1 MVGFLMEIKKKGG
14 IIPMVYHAK
23 TDIILAIIIFLLVWM
38 FGAIPLFL
46 FIRSLST
53 VIIMSMVFII
63 SVVFIWWYANSIK
76 FVFCENYLLVKG
88 GPFKSKIPYQSITRV
103 SPTTDK
109 YTGYLISSSD
119 KGLEIFY
126 KTAAH
131 GSIKILPKDKRK
143 FILELKKRCPNA
155 QIPHNQIFD

>member
-1 MVGFLMEIKKKGG
+1 
-14 IIPMVYHAK
+14 MVYHAK
-23 TDIILAIIIFLLVWM
+23 TDIILAITMFLLVWI
-38 FGAIPLFL
+38 FGAISLLL
-46 FIRSLST
+46 FITSLST
-53 VIIMSMVFII
+53 VIIMSTSFIV
-63 SVVFIWWYANSIK
+63 SLVYIWWYANSIQ
-76 FVFCENYLLVKG
+76 FIFCENFLLVKG

-126 KTAAH
+126 NTAPNY
-131 GSIKILPKDKRK
+131 SIKILPKDKMQ

-155 QIPHNQIFD
+155 QISQNQQFE

>member
-1 MVGFLMEIKKKGG
+1 
-14 IIPMVYHAK
+14 MVYHAK
-23 TDIILAIIIFLLVWM
+23 TDIILTIIMFLMVWI
-38 FGAIPLFL
+38 FGAISLLPFT
-46 FIRSLST
+46 SLST
-53 VIIMSMVFII
+53 VIIMSTAFIV
-63 SVVFIWWYANSIK
+63 SVVFVWWYANSIK
-76 FVFCENYLLVKG
+76 FVFYDNYLLVKG

-126 KTAAH
+126 STAAN
-131 GSIKILPKDKRK
+131 GSIKILPKDKMQ

-155 QIPHNQIFD
+155 QISQNQQFE

>member
-1 MVGFLMEIKKKGG
+1 
-14 IIPMVYHAK
+14 MVYHAK
-23 TDIILAIIIFLLVWM
+23 TDIILAITMFLLVWI
-38 FGAIPLFL
+38 FGAISLLL
-46 FIRSLST
+46 FITSLST
-53 VIIMSMVFII
+53 VIIMSTSFIV
-63 SVVFIWWYANSIK
+63 SLVYIWWYANSIQ
-76 FVFCENYLLVKG
+76 FIFCENFLLVKG

-126 KTAAH
+126 NTSPNY
-131 GSIKILPKDKRK
+131 SIKILPKDKMQ

-155 QIPHNQIFD
+155 QISQNQQFE

>member
-1 MVGFLMEIKKKGG
+1 
-14 IIPMVYHAK
+14 MVYHAK
-23 TDIILAIIIFLLVWM
+23 TDIVLTIIMFLIVWI
-38 FGAIPLFL
+38 FGAISLLPFT
-46 FIRSLST
+46 SLST
-53 VIIMSMVFII
+53 VIIMSTAFIV
-63 SVVFIWWYANSIK
+63 SVVFVWWYANSIK
-76 FVFCENYLLVKG
+76 FVFYDNYLLVKG

-126 KTAAH
+126 STAAN
-131 GSIKILPKDKRK
+131 GSIEILPKDKMQ

-155 QIPHNQIFD
+155 QISQNQQFE

>member
-1 MVGFLMEIKKKGG
+1 
-14 IIPMVYHAK
+14 MVYHAK
-23 TDIILAIIIFLLVWM
+23 TDINLAIMMFLLVWI
-38 FGAIPLFL
+38 FGAI
-46 FIRSLST
+46 SLLPIITSLLT
-53 VIIMSMVFII
+53 VIIMSTAFIV
-63 SVVFIWWYANSIK
+63 SLVFIWWYANSIK

-109 YTGYLISSSD
+109 YTGYQISSSD

-126 KTAAH
+126 ETAAH
-131 GSIKILPKDKRK
+131 GSIKILPKDKME

-155 QIPHNQIFD
+155 QIPQNQQFE

>member
-1 MVGFLMEIKKKGG
+1 
-14 IIPMVYHAK
+14 MVYHAK
-23 TDIILAIIIFLLVWM
+23 TDIILTIIMFLMVWI
-38 FGAIPLFL
+38 FGAISLLPFA
-46 FIRSLST
+46 SLST
-53 VIIMSMVFII
+53 VIIMSTAFIV
-63 SVVFIWWYANSIK
+63 SVVFVWWYANSIK
-76 FVFCENYLLVKG
+76 FVFYDNYLLVKG

-126 KTAAH
+126 STAAN
-131 GSIKILPKDKRK
+131 GSIKILPKDKMQ

-155 QIPHNQIFD
+155 QISRNQLFE

>member
-1 MVGFLMEIKKKGG
+1 
-14 IIPMVYHAK
+14 MVYHAK
-23 TDIILAIIIFLLVWM
+23 TDINLTIIIFFLVWI
-38 FGAIPLFL
+38 FGAIALLPFITSFL
-46 FIRSLST
+46 T
-53 VIIMSMVFII
+53 VIIMSTAII
-63 SVVFIWWYANSIK
+63 VSVAFIWWYANSIK

-109 YTGYLISSSD
+109 YSGYLISSSD

-126 KTAAH
+126 KKAAY
-131 GSIKILPKDKRK
+131 GSIKILPEDKRQ

-155 QIPHNQIFD
+155 QIPQNQQFE

>member
-1 MVGFLMEIKKKGG
+1 
-14 IIPMVYHAK
+14 MVYHAK
-23 TDIILAIIIFLLVWM
+23 TDIILAITIFLLVWI
-38 FGAIPLFL
+38 FGAISLLL
-46 FIRSLST
+46 FIISLST
-53 VIIMSMVFII
+53 VIIMSTFFIV
-63 SVVFIWWYANSIK
+63 SVVFVWWYANSIK
-76 FVFCENYLLVKG
+76 FVFCENYLLIKG

-131 GSIKILPKDKRK
+131 GSIKILPEDKMN
-143 FILELKKRCPNA
+143 FIIELKKRCPNA
-155 QIPHNQIFD
+155 HISQNQQFE

>member
-1 MVGFLMEIKKKGG
+1 
-14 IIPMVYHAK
+14 MVYHAK
-23 TDIILAIIIFLLVWM
+23 TDIILGITMFLLVWI
-38 FGAIPLFL
+38 FGAISLL
-46 FIRSLST
+46 VFITSLST
-53 VIIMSMVFII
+53 VIIMSTSFIV
-63 SVVFIWWYANSIK
+63 SVVYFWWYANSIR
-76 FVFCENYLLVKG
+76 FIFCENYLLVKG

-103 SPTTDK
+103 LPTTEK

-131 GSIKILPKDKRK
+131 GSIKILPEDKMK

-155 QIPHNQIFD
+155 QIPQNQQFE